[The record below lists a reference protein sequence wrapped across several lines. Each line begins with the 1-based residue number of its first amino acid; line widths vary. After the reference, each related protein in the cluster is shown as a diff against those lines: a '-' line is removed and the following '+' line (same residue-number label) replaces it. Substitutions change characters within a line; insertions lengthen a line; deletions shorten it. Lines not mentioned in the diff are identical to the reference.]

1 MDLGVVP
8 PLMRIGSILKNVHE
22 WKVHMAINGAKRDI
36 EVSSEH
42 GKCVCVITDLLS
54 WKDRS
59 MPSATKFCDNYTI
72 VKFKLK
78 NTLLY
83 ASM

>member
-1 MDLGVVP
+1 MELILEMTSILRVKRYYKCYMDLGVVP

-42 GKCVCVITDLLS
+42 RKGVCVITDLLS
-54 WKDRS
+54 
-59 MPSATKFCDNYTI
+59 
-72 VKFKLK
+72 
-78 NTLLY
+78 
-83 ASM
+83 

>member
-42 GKCVCVITDLLS
+42 RKGVCVITDLLS
-54 WKDRS
+54 WKDGS
-59 MPSATKFCDNYTI
+59 MPSATKFSTNFVI
-72 VKFKLK
+72 I
-78 NTLLY
+78 TL
-83 ASM
+83 